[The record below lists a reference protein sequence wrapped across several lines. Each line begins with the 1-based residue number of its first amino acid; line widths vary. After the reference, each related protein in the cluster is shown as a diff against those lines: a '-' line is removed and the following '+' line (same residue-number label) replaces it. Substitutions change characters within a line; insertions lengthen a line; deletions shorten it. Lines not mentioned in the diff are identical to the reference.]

1 MGILLEHQSL
11 SMCCLCG
18 STNQL
23 SGEHKIKASVIRE
36 QFGSSKMVIGN
47 ADGPKKNA
55 QSPKSKAFH
64 FDARMCMECNG
75 TRTQPAD
82 REFSKMNTVAMDL
95 LCSGKDPKLLFD
107 DARYVVGSE
116 AYLNCFRYFAKLLCC
131 HLAEVSSPR
140 LVHLSN
146 FAVGRAKQNC
156 VWLDIDADWTFKQLQ
171 QGYGVTQYAAHGGL
185 VVYAKKKDGSVTG
198 FHSTLTIGPLRY
210 IFSIRLNI
218 FERCSMR
225 WFFREF
231 YDWCRSKALDPNE
244 HDLSRE
250 TLLNLGL
257 LKEDEVDFTSGQE
270 SRKP

>member
-1 MGILLEHQSL
+1 MGIIFQRQSL

-18 STNQL
+18 STDQL

-36 QFGSSKMVIGN
+36 QFGSSKMVIGS

-64 FDARMCMECNG
+64 FEARMCVECNG

-82 REFSKMNTVAMDL
+82 REFERMNAAAMAL
-95 LCSGKDPKLLFD
+95 LSAGKDPKLVFE
-107 DARYVVGSE
+107 DARYEVGSE

-146 FAVGRAKQNC
+146 FAMGRLSRNC

-171 QGYGVTQYAAHGGL
+171 QEYGVSQYAAHGGL
-185 VVYAKKKDGSVTG
+185 VVYAKKKDSSVTG

-210 IFSIRLNI
+210 IFWTRLSI
-218 FERCSMR
+218 FERFSMR
-225 WFFREF
+225 WFYPEFRE
-231 YDWCRSKALDPNE
+231 WCRMKAHDTEE
-244 HDLSRE
+244 HDLPRE
-250 TLLNLGL
+250 TLLKLGL
-257 LKEDEVDFTSGQE
+257 LKEDEVDYAS
-270 SRKP
+270 